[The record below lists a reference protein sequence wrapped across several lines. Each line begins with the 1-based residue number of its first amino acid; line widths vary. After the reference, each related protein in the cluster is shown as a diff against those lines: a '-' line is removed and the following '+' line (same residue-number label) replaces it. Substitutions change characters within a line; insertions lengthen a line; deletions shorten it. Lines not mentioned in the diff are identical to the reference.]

1 MPQFGDTRNT
11 EHYQS
16 ALNFQRRVKYCKAV
30 TQEGVYCVTTL
41 LSVVLK
47 LCSNS
52 HVQICDS
59 VNSTLTQTSR
69 KSIQA
74 IYRNFS
80 RGNANVMVTLL
91 PIQKQQ
97 DVYNCGLFAVTFVI
111 TILEGKF
118 FVFVFIIANTS
129 TN

>member
-1 MPQFGDTRNT
+1 MPQFEDTRNT

-16 ALNFQRRVKYCKAV
+16 ALNFQSKVKSCKALI
-30 TQEGVYCVTTL
+30 QKDVYCVTTL

-74 IYRNFS
+74 FYRNFS

-97 DVYNCGLFAVTFVI
+97 DVHNCGLFAVTFVI
-111 TILEGKF
+111 RILDGKF
-118 FVFVFIIANTS
+118 FLFVLIIANTS